1 MKWRFGGFSKRKNL
15 PGEHASG
22 PLSKVHYLY
31 VLSGFNIF
39 EDKYTFFSTP
49 FTPRTLEESCEYSG
63 PRPSPTNIFSPA
75 ATAETTW
82 APSSCEGTC
91 DEKGARKRL
100 PHRPSLDTRGEAETR
115 AAQEYLTS
123 NCRRAAQDP
132 QSHLGDRSGAGPER
146 TGVGYLC
153 CCPKP
158 AQRHE

>member
-1 MKWRFGGFSKRKNL
+1 MPPDPLARSIICTSCQVSTYSKR
-15 PGEHASG
+15 HHS
-22 PLSKVHYLY
+22 V
-31 VLSGFNIF
+31 FC
-39 EDKYTFFSTP
+39 DKYTFFSTP
-49 FTPRTLEESCEYSG
+49 FTPRALEESCEYSG

-75 ATAETTW
+75 ATAETAW